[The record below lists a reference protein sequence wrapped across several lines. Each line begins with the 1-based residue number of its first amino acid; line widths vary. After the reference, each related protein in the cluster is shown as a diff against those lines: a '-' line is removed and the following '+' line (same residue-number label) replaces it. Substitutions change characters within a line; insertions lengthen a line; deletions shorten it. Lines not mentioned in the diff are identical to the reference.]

1 MFMISRK
8 KLSMVQF
15 VSMLAWL
22 VKALQCVHARVPS
35 YVQPLR
41 YGELFRITISIQAL
55 FHFWAALPIF
65 ASFFTVPLQ
74 WLHDGRDGVS
84 NHQPHDC
91 LLNPL
96 FKRRSK
102 KASKLRSASLAFVH
116 GVHRWPVNSPHKWPV
131 TRKMFPFDDVIM
143 HKLDLAQ
150 VCSVWIFLVML
161 LFSISLLSYYTTV
174 IIMNLYGGN
183 RMIFIHIT
191 CCKLLL
197 CNHVEMFLG
206 LVVEQQFY
214 DF

>member
-1 MFMISRK
+1 
-8 KLSMVQF
+8 MVQF

-65 ASFFTVPLQ
+65 SSFFTFPLQ

-96 FKRRSK
+96 FKRWSK
-102 KASKLRSASLAFVH
+102 KTSKLRVTGLCT
-116 GVHRWPVNSPHKWPV
+116 WSPPV
-131 TRKMFPFDDVIM
+131 TGEFP
-143 HKLDLAQ
+143 AQ
-150 VCSVWIFLVML
+150 MASNAKNVSIWWRHHAQTRLGAGVFFLNFPCYVL
-161 LFSISLLSYYTTV
+161 
-174 IIMNLYGGN
+174 
-183 RMIFIHIT
+183 IFIIIIVILHHCHNYEFIWR
-191 CCKLLL
+191 KS
-197 CNHVEMFLG
+197 H
-206 LVVEQQFY
+206 
-214 DF
+214 DFHSHYML